1 MAETVKLMQLSIGGC
16 SLCRSLATPSPAF
29 SSSPDSWR
37 AEVHAIYHRA
47 RAASLVAYLS
57 SSGFQARSQGKP
69 PSEVILVGAEPKD
82 SAIRNPIYNS
92 RVITMRNINSL
103 GLLSQNCK
111 AKQTKPN
118 VTCRELQLRLFWIPS
133 FR

>member
-1 MAETVKLMQLSIGGC
+1 MAVLYVGLWQHRVLCFLVPLTLGEQRCMQSPTELGLHPWWPI
-16 SLCRSLATPSPAF
+16 CRP
-29 SSSPDSWR
+29 
-37 AEVHAIYHRA
+37 
-47 RAASLVAYLS
+47 
-57 SSGFQARSQGKP
+57 QGSRLEAKEGP

-133 FR
+133 FG